1 MGSTLPLPRQC
12 PSHDML
18 KKYIFD
24 FEIISDDED
33 DTMDMIGSK
42 ATRWISVQPSW
53 RSEEVSIKPADSIVS
68 IMLFLPFGFYTTG
81 QSSLPATWWLQR
93 KREHRHPQKPHHP
106 KHPKTKH
113 YHCVSWVDLP
123 PRSTVTKAHRR
134 VRLPFHLL
142 HRVIKVYFYQ
152 GGDNGVVKVHF
163 SRGGE
168 NCVEAFL
175 NPLCVHFSLT
185 HHMDS
190 ML

>member
-24 FEIISDDED
+24 LEIISDDED

-53 RSEEVSIKPADSIVS
+53 RSEEVSTKPADSIVS
-68 IMLFLPFGFYTTG
+68 IMLFLLFGFYTTG

-93 KREHRHPQKPHHP
+93 KREHGHPQKPHYP
-106 KHPKTKH
+106 KHAKTKH

-123 PRSTVTKAHRR
+123 SRSTITKERR

-142 HRVIKVYFYQ
+142 HRVIKV
-152 GGDNGVVKVHF
+152 HF

-168 NCVEAFL
+168 NCVW
-175 NPLCVHFSLT
+175 SLF
-185 HHMDS
+185 
-190 ML
+190 